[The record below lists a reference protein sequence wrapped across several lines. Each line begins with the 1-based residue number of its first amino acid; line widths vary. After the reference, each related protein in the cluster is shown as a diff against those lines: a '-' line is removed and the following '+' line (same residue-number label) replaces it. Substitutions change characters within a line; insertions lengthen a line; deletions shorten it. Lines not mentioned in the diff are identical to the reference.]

1 MSALPSLF
9 LQSRQSRALG
19 RSECLQVHRSISFV
33 FFIPSLDLQF
43 FLFIYFATI
52 FFSFFSL
59 FSSSWPFRV
68 RHSENLELYQ
78 HNQFHHIPSFLL
90 PSISVGSLCVH
101 LSLFTDNFSVSV
113 CLIALLCL
121 AFGKF
126 QPARNS

>member
-1 MSALPSLF
+1 MSALPSQF

-33 FFIPSLDLQF
+33 FFIPSLALQF
-43 FLFIYFATI
+43 FLFIYFTNV
-52 FFSFFSL
+52 FFSF
-59 FSSSWPFRV
+59 FSSSWPFSL

-121 AFGKF
+121 TFGKF